1 MRMIYYLRDMKSDY
15 KANFK
20 EIISLLEDN
29 VNLTQAISMSKYMRD
44 QFQFF
49 GIKSP
54 LRKELVK
61 EIKAVVK
68 PNPSVEYQEFVQL
81 LWDDPHR
88 ECQYIATDLMGTIN
102 KKMDVDWIDFLE
114 HLILTKSWW
123 DTVDFLSP
131 NLLGNIFSRNVEIG
145 HQYTERWI
153 ESDNFWLQRS
163 ALIYQLRYK
172 EKVDF
177 EKLARYI
184 LRRKDSKEFFVQKA
198 AGWALRQYSKINPE
212 AVRVFLGDNQ
222 DLAQLTIREG
232 SKYLSI
238 ER

>member
-68 PNPSVEYQEFVQL
+68 PNPTVEYQEFVQL
-81 LWDDPHR
+81 LWDDPRR
-88 ECQYIATDLMGTIN
+88 ECQYLAHPAG
-102 KKMDVDWIDFLE
+102 
-114 HLILTKSWW
+114 LT
-123 DTVDFLSP
+123 
-131 NLLGNIFSRNVEIG
+131 
-145 HQYTERWI
+145 
-153 ESDNFWLQRS
+153 
-163 ALIYQLRYK
+163 
-172 EKVDF
+172 
-177 EKLARYI
+177 
-184 LRRKDSKEFFVQKA
+184 
-198 AGWALRQYSKINPE
+198 
-212 AVRVFLGDNQ
+212 
-222 DLAQLTIREG
+222 
-232 SKYLSI
+232 
-238 ER
+238 